1 MNTPEPITMNTAKS
15 GAILVVDDI
24 ATNRDLL
31 MRRLQPLGFEMV
43 GACNGKEALE
53 LLTRQSFDLVL
64 LDVMMP
70 IMDGFE
76 LLARI
81 KRSSATSHIP
91 VVMITAMDDVES
103 AARCI
108 EMGAEDYLA
117 KPFNPVLLRARVEAC
132 LERKRLHD
140 QEARYRSQIE
150 QYNDELEN
158 RVRRQ
163 VYELSEAQLAAI
175 FAMSKLAESR
185 DPETGEHLE
194 RMREYCRVLSE
205 QLSRLPKYQ
214 AVIDRTFIDNIYAA
228 SPLHDIGKVGVD
240 DSVLLKPGTL
250 SEEDWRQMRRHPL
263 IGAATLRE
271 VDRQHPGN
279 AFIRSGIDIAEYHHE
294 KWDGSGYPYGAKG
307 ESIPLMARI
316 LALGDVYDALT
327 SRRCYKQAFGHEK
340 SRAIILEGKGRHFD
354 PDVVQAFLDTEQE
367 FQRIRLA
374 FQDPDEE

>member
-43 GACNGKEALE
+43 GAGNGKEALE
-53 LLTRQSFDLVL
+53 LLTQQAFDLVL

-76 LLARI
+76 LLERI
-81 KRSSATSHIP
+81 KRSSATRHIP